1 MKRSL
6 SSAVVAVL
14 LVASACS
21 DSSEPTT
28 TAGSSTT
35 SSAMSSTT
43 AVSTTTAA
51 PTTSSSTTVAPP
63 TTSSTTTTAPGD
75 VSTLSFRVGV
85 GDEGVTYDLDG
96 SPPSGPTSFAVL
108 DDGSVVIA
116 DTMAAD
122 RGEPRLL
129 HFDRT
134 GEPLAVLDLADEE
147 VASVVDVATD
157 GSKLAILDVLVSM
170 NRYRVLMLSVAGDVD
185 AVVDIPQGFWFEDG
199 LTGLTWD
206 DSGVL
211 LEFELGARHAR
222 LTESNAIES
231 PVVPVFDGTSIELI
245 PGSGRTTEVRAGLT
259 SFSIERGTALGGVT
273 LVGIA
278 PDGSI
283 VVVLDEVDLSGEA
296 TAVTRRLQRYSAGG
310 EFESEIVI
318 DAADQLLEIQRP
330 FELDATGQVLY
341 LFAGSDGVTVSAIE
355 R

>member
-6 SSAVVAVL
+6 SSAVVAAL
-14 LVASACS
+14 LVVSACS
-21 DSSEPTT
+21 NSASPTT
-28 TAGSSTT
+28 TASSSTT
-35 SSAMSSTT
+35 GSTMSSTT
-43 AVSTTTAA
+43 IVGTTNGA
-51 PTTSSSTTVAPP
+51 P
-63 TTSSTTTTAPGD
+63 TTSSTTTTVPAD
-75 VSTLSFRVGV
+75 VATLPFSIEVGS
-85 GDEGVTYDLDG
+85 DGVTYDLGG

-116 DTMAAD
+116 DTMAVD

-129 HFDRT
+129 HYDRT

-147 VASVVDVATD
+147 VAAVVDVVTD
-157 GSKLAILDVLVSM
+157 GSNLAILDVLVSM
-170 NRYRVLMLSVAGDVD
+170 NRYRVLTLSVTGDVE
-185 AVVDIPQGFWFEDG
+185 AVVEIPQGFWFEDG

-222 LTESNAIES
+222 LAESGAIES

-245 PGSGRTTEVRAGLT
+245 PGSGRMTEVTASLT
-259 SFSIERGTALGGVT
+259 SFSVDRGTDLGGVT

-283 VVVLDEVDLSGEA
+283 VVVVDEVDLSGEA
-296 TAVTRRLQRYSAGG
+296 IAVTRRLQRYSADG
-310 EFESEIVI
+310 EFERESVI
-318 DAADQLLEIQRP
+318 DAADQFFDIQRP

-341 LFAGSDGVTVSAIE
+341 LYAGSDRVTIAAIE

>member
-1 MKRSL
+1 
-6 SSAVVAVL
+6 
-14 LVASACS
+14 
-21 DSSEPTT
+21 
-28 TAGSSTT
+28 
-35 SSAMSSTT
+35 
-43 AVSTTTAA
+43 
-51 PTTSSSTTVAPP
+51 
-63 TTSSTTTTAPGD
+63 
-75 VSTLSFRVGV
+75 
-85 GDEGVTYDLDG
+85 VTYDLDG

-116 DTMAAD
+116 DTMAAY

-147 VASVVDVATD
+147 VAAVVDVATD

-170 NRYRVLMLSVAGDVD
+170 NRYRVMMLSVAGDVE
-185 AVVDIPQGFWFEDG
+185 AVVDVPQGFWFEDG

-222 LTESNAIES
+222 LTESGAIES

-245 PGSGRTTEVRAGLT
+245 PGSGRTTEVRAGPT

-278 PDGSI
+278 PDGSL

-310 EFESEIVI
+310 EFEGEIVI
-318 DAADQLLEIQRP
+318 DAADQFLEIQRP

-341 LFAGSDGVTVSAIE
+341 LYAGSDGVTVSAIE